1 LVSHALQNP
10 TSEPEARNTHTHTH
24 TPIMSGAASNHP
36 PSSPDVGEAANR
48 AGAALN
54 HSPSAPD
61 VGEADILAGAAMNHS
76 PSAPDV
82 GGEQS
87 KLARQM
93 RGLKKRRK
101 FTRRLK
107 KGPEKGSDKKLSSFN
122 FQAFREEHNMQE
134 HVNAQQVHAEIAPA
148 KARSP
153 LSLVKM
159 ERHNLRASLQASAK
173 KRQRLEEKSRRDSK
187 RIADLKAHNNQLM
200 QDASLFQQDY

>member
-1 LVSHALQNP
+1 
-10 TSEPEARNTHTHTH
+10 
-24 TPIMSGAASNHP
+24 
-36 PSSPDVGEAANR
+36 
-48 AGAALN
+48 
-54 HSPSAPD
+54 
-61 VGEADILAGAAMNHS
+61 
-76 PSAPDV
+76 
-82 GGEQS
+82 
-87 KLARQM
+87 M

-200 QDASLFQQDY
+200 QDILRERRCSNKIIDESMSEARKLSREAVEVINAANAEMNEADQ